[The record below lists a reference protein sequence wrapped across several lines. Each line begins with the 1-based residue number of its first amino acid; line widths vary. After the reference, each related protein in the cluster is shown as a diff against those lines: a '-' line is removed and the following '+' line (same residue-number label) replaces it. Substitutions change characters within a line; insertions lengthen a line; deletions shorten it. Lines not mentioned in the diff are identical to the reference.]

1 MVQDSSYAATGSPR
15 IRSAP
20 TPAACL
26 LYGASGTGLRWGAG
40 GRHYARRSRS
50 PACIH
55 ASSTTSRRTGRT
67 PRAGV
72 PWEPAF

>member
-1 MVQDSSYAATGSPR
+1 MVQGSSYAATGSPR
-15 IRSAP
+15 IRSAS

-50 PACIH
+50 LACAR
-55 ASSTTSRRTGRT
+55 ASSTTARETGRT
-67 PRAGV
+67 PRAGA
-72 PWEPAF
+72 PWEPAS